1 MTAESL
7 PRCGALESLV
17 SDVPEDA
24 WNDRTVH
31 RVSAIRFLEDEKDE
45 DESETVWGWTFIQA
59 GQWRL
64 MWVFFS
70 FFKRFIH
77 LLCI

>member
-1 MTAESL
+1 M
-7 PRCGALESLV
+7 

-45 DESETVWGWTFIQA
+45 DESETVWGVGYSSKLDSGA
-59 GQWRL
+59 
-64 MWVFFS
+64 
-70 FFKRFIH
+70 
-77 LLCI
+77 

>member
-1 MTAESL
+1 M
-7 PRCGALESLV
+7 

-45 DESETVWGWTFIQA
+45 DESETVWGRTFIQV

-64 MWVFFS
+64 MGVFFVS
-70 FFKRFIH
+70 V
-77 LLCI
+77 